1 MTKMKHLNLKQ
12 VSQKTL
18 IYKKKLFID
27 SVENWYLDP
36 GDLFGTPRLDPVNL
50 RSDPNRNFFSLNQYN
65 FKKKWNEKKEE
76 YSPGYTLLSSA

>member
-36 GDLFGTPRLDPVNL
+36 GDLLG
-50 RSDPNRNFFSLNQYN
+50 RSDPKRNLSSLNQYN

-76 YSPGYTLLSSA
+76 YSPGYTLLSHA